1 MERDRSDL
9 VRGRVF
15 PLPTSYFAPV
25 QLTLAH
31 AAQLEASL
39 HAQLQDALRV
49 YHENYANGF
58 AAVGGDRL
66 DAPWKYVGSV
76 GRLKTYK
83 VAGMETSPTRQRRQ
97 RPTQPQNDVLAPLG
111 HVVQS
116 YRTSGK
122 IQGFYKDILRVH
134 HTENSLEFLNQQ
146 TLLYPDTVDAAVLH
160 TMRSTP
166 DQEQYFGIKWAAMT
180 SPSPDIGH
188 RDYCYVEMLGYTV
201 DFQGKEIGFSVS
213 ASVDIPECPNMFAT
227 NHVTRV
233 RMRNTMLIIPTQ
245 DAQSTSEIF
254 VMGVKEVVDSSLG
267 TNAHHRH
274 FMAILSDMSL
284 VIDSHNITQQ
294 SLIPT
299 NEWVPDRDR
308 VECNICCRKF
318 NFLFRRKHHCRL
330 CGEVI
335 CRTCLVKRSI
345 PSARG
350 ADDEGKSFPSPKHSI
365 ATEKFCVRCVMSLRA
380 IDRRRNNFTQQVFK
394 VNSLRQIGRDSSISS
409 ELSAAVPAHHS
420 SEKSIALSGRSSSWD
435 SANSSAR
442 GSSISYYKRGS
453 SIKKILRLEDLI
465 KFPVNRPQ
473 GTGDDDND
481 EGDEDARYD
490 DVFHVDTKKMTPVRL
505 ATNDKSMME
514 LYSHL
519 VRLSQSSGS
528 GRGPASGNISE
539 IRQSIASQELLLQQ
553 IRQSLVST

>member
-1 MERDRSDL
+1 M
-9 VRGRVF
+9 F

-25 QLTLAH
+25 QLTPAYV
-31 AAQLEASL
+31 AQLETSL

-49 YHENYANGF
+49 YHENYANGL

-83 VAGMETSPTRQRRQ
+83 VAGMEKSSTRQRRQ

-160 TMRSTP
+160 TMRSAHN
-166 DQEQYFGIKWAAMT
+166 QEQYFGIKWVVTT
-180 SPSPDIGH
+180 SPSSDIGH
-188 RDYCYVEMLGYTV
+188 RDCCYVEMLGYTA
-201 DFQGKEIGFSVS
+201 DFQGKEIGFTVS
-213 ASVDIPECPNMFAT
+213 ASIDIPECPGIFTT

-233 RMRNTMLIIPTQ
+233 RIRNTMLIIPTQ

-254 VMGVKEVVDSSLG
+254 VTGVKEVVDSSLG

-274 FMAILSDMSL
+274 FMAILNDMSL
-284 VIDSHNITQQ
+284 VIDSRNITQQ

-299 NEWVPDRDR
+299 SEWVPDRDR
-308 VECNICCRKF
+308 TECNICCRKF
-318 NFLFRRKHHCRL
+318 NFIFRRKHHCRL

-335 CRTCLVKRSI
+335 CHTCLVKRSI

-350 ADDEGKSFPSPKHSI
+350 VNDEGKSTVTSKHSI

-380 IDRRRNNFTQQVFK
+380 IDRQLDNFSQQVFK
-394 VNSLRQIGRDSSISS
+394 VNSLRQLGRDSSISS

-420 SEKSIALSGRSSSWD
+420 FPVSICSSEKSIALSGRSSSRD

-465 KFPVNRPQ
+465 KFPVDRPQ
-473 GTGDDDND
+473 GTGDDDDD
-481 EGDEDARYD
+481 EDDEDARHG

-505 ATNDKSMME
+505 LTNDKSMME

-519 VRLSQSSGS
+519 VRLSQPSGS
-528 GRGPASGNISE
+528 GRGLASGNIAG
-539 IRQSIASQELLLQQ
+539 IRQSIASQESLLQQ